1 MIPAMRAYSMDLRE
15 RIVQAVTCGQSK
27 AAVARTFRVN
37 LSTVKRYTAQYQRT
51 GSVAP
56 KPRPPRAARIGRAE
70 QPALRA
76 QLAAQPDATLG
87 EHCAQWA
94 ATHGVQVSVPTMF
107 RAIARLGWT
116 PKKTMAAKLT

>member
-1 MIPAMRAYSMDLRE
+1 MIRGMRAYSTDLRE
-15 RIVQAVTCGQSK
+15 RIVQAVTSGQSR

-51 GSVAP
+51 GWVAP
-56 KPRPPRAARIGRAE
+56 KPRPPRAARIGLTE

-76 QLAAQPDATLG
+76 QLAAQPDATLA
-87 EHCAQWA
+87 EHCARWA
-94 ATHGVQVSVPTMF
+94 ASHGVPVSVPTMF

-116 PKKTMAAKLT
+116 R

>member
-1 MIPAMRAYSMDLRE
+1 MIPRMRAYSTDLRE
-15 RIVQAVTCGQSK
+15 RIVQAVTSGQSK
-27 AAVARTFRVN
+27 AATARTFRVN
-37 LSTVKRYTAQYQRT
+37 LSTVKRYTAHYQRT

-56 KPRPPRAARIGRAE
+56 KPRPPRAARIGLAA

-76 QLAAQPDATLG
+76 QLAAPPDATRA

-94 ATHGVQVSVPTMF
+94 ATHQVTVSVPTMC

-116 PKKTMAAKLT
+116 PQKRR